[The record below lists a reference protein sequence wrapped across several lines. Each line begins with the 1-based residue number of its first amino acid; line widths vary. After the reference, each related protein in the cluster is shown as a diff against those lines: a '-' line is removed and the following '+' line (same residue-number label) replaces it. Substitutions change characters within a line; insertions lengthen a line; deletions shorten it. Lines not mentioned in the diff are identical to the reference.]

1 MADQLDDD
9 FQTAFWNAKR
19 AMMEA
24 SEAAFRRHGVRAGQ
38 QHILRV
44 LWREDCQAPGQIARR
59 LELATPTVT
68 KMTSRMAAA
77 GLVERRPHPTDRRL
91 VRICL
96 TERGAGLQ
104 DVISEEMRAM
114 SDRAL
119 QTLSPTQQ
127 RQLIRSLREVHR
139 NLAGYPRSPSTVSE
153 VVKAPLARVGT

>member
-9 FQTAFWNAKR
+9 FQSAFWNAKR

-68 KMTSRMAAA
+68 KMTSRMEAA

-114 SDRAL
+114 TEHAL
-119 QTLSPTQQ
+119 RTLSPTQQ
-127 RQLIRSLREVHR
+127 KQLIRSLREVHR
-139 NLAGYPRSPSTVSE
+139 NLAGYPPSPSSGSE
-153 VVKAPLARVGT
+153 AVMAPLARVGT

>member
-1 MADQLDDD
+1 MTDQLDDD
-9 FQTAFWNAKR
+9 FETAFWNTKR

-44 LWREDCQAPGQIARR
+44 LWREDCLAPGQIARR

-68 KMTSRMAAA
+68 KMTSRMETA

-104 DVISEEMRAM
+104 DVIGEEMRAM
-114 SDRAL
+114 TERAL
-119 QTLSPTQQ
+119 LTLSPQQ
-127 RQLIRSLREVHR
+127 RRQLVRSLREVQR
-139 NLAGYPRSPSTVSE
+139 NLAGYPQ
-153 VVKAPLARVGT
+153 PLAKKSEGVMASLMRE